1 MESAVMSPSEIV
13 DAWRRNIRDFL
24 ARTGFS
30 EAQTDFVRD
39 LELETRLEDI
49 TKHWEDRDKLQEKI
63 RTGIIMGSTAYRH
76 TTIDTRVAIAL
87 LTTFCTAIDDPVTLA
102 LWGEDGALQFHRML
116 CQGTVQESS
125 SMFAELSNL
134 LSRMWEYFPRFAAS
148 AILSSTLAFL
158 NMTLLQM
165 EAKDVVLHRDAL
177 PFVEYRRVQDGLPEV
192 FAVFIWEKE
201 KFPDVQTYI
210 QAIPIIG
217 DYLNHTNDI
226 LSFYREELVGETGN
240 YIHDRAA
247 VTGKSLADTLHE
259 VVEETVNAA
268 ERVRRMLGEE
278 AKDAWDQFTKGY
290 IVFHT
295 SNPRYR
301 LRELL

>member
-1 MESAVMSPSEIV
+1 MESAVMSPSEIIH
-13 DAWRRNIRDFL
+13 ASRRSIRDFL

-30 EAQTDFVRD
+30 ETQTDFIRD

-102 LWGEDGALQFHRML
+102 LWGEDAALQFHRML
-116 CQGTVQESS
+116 CQGTVQQTS

-165 EAKDVVLHRDAL
+165 EAKDVVLRPDAL

-278 AKDAWDQFTKGY
+278 ARDAWDQFTKGY

-301 LRELL
+301 LLELL